1 MEASA
6 HYRRR
11 QPQVPAVTLYGGSQV
26 FPLSGA
32 TTWMGVT
39 MRRPKVVVYGGASAD
54 GRLTL
59 APGVLL
65 MFGDKRWDSIA
76 GSDEEIANWI
86 REKHKPQLY
95 LEGSSSLVTHAEKP
109 KALPRFTGEP
119 NVLYQDFLPDSVVRR
134 PGHRGWFCVV
144 DSKGLVRWVYKEFP
158 SEEWKGWHLL
168 VLVAGHTPPEYLAYL
183 RRENIPYLVV
193 GQERVNLKQAL
204 GKLQSRLGVTS
215 ILSTSPGKLGGAL
228 LRAGLVDEI
237 NILVLPAIVGGFG
250 TPSLFQS
257 PELEQNEWPTK
268 LKLIWAQ
275 VQNDGRVWLRYE
287 VVPKQGTLSK
297 GTTKRG
303 KEQ

>member
-1 MEASA
+1 M
-6 HYRRR
+6 
-11 QPQVPAVTLYGGSQV
+11 PTN
-26 FPLSGA
+26 LSWTGA
-32 TTWMGVT
+32 TV
-39 MRRPKVVVYGGASAD
+39 RRPKVVIYGGASAD

-65 MFGDKRWDSIA
+65 MFGDKRWDAIA

-86 REKHKPQLY
+86 REKHRPQLY
-95 LEGSSSLVTHAEKP
+95 LEGSSSLVTPKEKP
-109 KALPRFTGEP
+109 KALPRFTG
-119 NVLYQDFLPDSVVRR
+119 NVNKLYQDFLPSSVVQRS
-134 PGHRGWFCVV
+134 GHRGWFCVV

-183 RRENIPYLVV
+183 RREGVPYIVA
-193 GQERVNLKQAL
+193 GQKRVALRRAL

-237 NILVLPAIVGGFG
+237 NILVLPAIIGGHD

-257 PELEQNEWPTK
+257 PELKQSEWPTK

-275 VQNDGRVWLRYE
+275 VRNDGRVWLRYE
-287 VVPKQGTLSK
+287 VAPKQETLNK
-297 GTTKRG
+297 GKAKRG
-303 KEQ
+303 EAK